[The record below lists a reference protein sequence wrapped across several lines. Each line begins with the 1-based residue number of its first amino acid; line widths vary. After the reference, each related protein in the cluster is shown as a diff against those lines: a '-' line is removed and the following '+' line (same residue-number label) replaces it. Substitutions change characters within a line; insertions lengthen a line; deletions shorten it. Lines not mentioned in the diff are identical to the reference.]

1 MRVRKFAPRAA
12 EVSSVRCGLGYGAVG
27 FEKRLRC
34 VRNCQTPSTNM
45 TVSGIARF
53 SHALRGKKPPLKMK
67 FSPFY
72 VSVDYDDRCVANVMG
87 VGG

>member
-1 MRVRKFAPRAA
+1 MSNSIHKHDSLISSMRNVTRAMA
-12 EVSSVRCGLGYGAVG
+12 EPTTRWS
-27 FEKRLRC
+27 
-34 VRNCQTPSTNM
+34 
-45 TVSGIARF
+45 RF